1 MHRDRSQESSVRRPQ
16 AERPDVPT
24 TEREDAAIRAAVLA
38 LLLDQHPI
46 QLTLAE
52 LAREVAADPAD
63 FAQRDA
69 IARAVR
75 DLVGAG
81 LLHRHGEFAIPTRAA
96 ICCDRLLGS

>member
-1 MHRDRSQESSVRRPQ
+1 MHPDRNQDSSDRR
-16 AERPDVPT
+16 AEAEHRNVPT

-38 LLLDQHPI
+38 LLLDQHPA

-52 LAREVAADPAD
+52 LAREVAADPGD

-96 ICCDRLLGS
+96 IHCDRLLGW